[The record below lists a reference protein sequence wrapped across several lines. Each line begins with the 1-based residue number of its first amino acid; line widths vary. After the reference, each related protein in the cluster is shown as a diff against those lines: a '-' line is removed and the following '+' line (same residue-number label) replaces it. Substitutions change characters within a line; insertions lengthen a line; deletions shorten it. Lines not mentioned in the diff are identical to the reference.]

1 MSVSGFSSA
10 RIVAPVPLSSDQY
23 CPVLHCS
30 ALAGARCELSGLS
43 GPTRNSKTCVKVSLS
58 RVIKCNHRDLSSIS
72 QCNHFTRDPGR
83 VTDTLILVSWS
94 RDSISLLWQ
103 ENRKINFKIFV
114 RNVRFWV
121 FKLKLW
127 NAVMRRDYEMLMRNW
142 PALCVAGVF
151 CALSLQIYLENYLV
165 RNFTTC
171 LCVSTQSGGPGHS
184 RVVNF
189 WRWEPWP
196 PWRSF
201 TTSIE
206 LVCLFVINQ
215 RETETCKRRNIYTN
229 SNGTILLNILQQWK
243 RQKRG
248 TLSCCKY
255 SASSITI
262 AADL

>member
-23 CPVLHCS
+23 CPVLSSDQYCPVLHCS
-30 ALAGARCELSGLS
+30 ALARCVLSGLS

-94 RDSISLLWQ
+94 WDSISLLWQ

-127 NAVMRRDYEMLMRNW
+127 NTVMRRDYEMLMRNW
-142 PALCVAGVF
+142 PALCAAGVF

-171 LCVSTQSGGPGHS
+171 LCVSTQSGGVGS
-184 RVVNF
+184 
-189 WRWEPWP
+189 
-196 PWRSF
+196 
-201 TTSIE
+201 
-206 LVCLFVINQ
+206 
-215 RETETCKRRNIYTN
+215 
-229 SNGTILLNILQQWK
+229 
-243 RQKRG
+243 
-248 TLSCCKY
+248 LSCC
-255 SASSITI
+255 
-262 AADL
+262 